1 MSDHSQERKR
11 GWQPAAKGTGLFILL
26 IGALWLLGRD
36 VLPSAER
43 WGLWYDGL
51 FVLLAAAA
59 AEWQGRRTRRPVRR
73 ALERYQSL
81 YEYNVDAIF
90 MLDLQGKVVEF
101 NPAGHKQ
108 DPKGYVTGYTADEL
122 IGDNWLLRFPEEESA
137 KCQAYFSNAVQGR
150 EQVFETRAW
159 HKDGH
164 LVDLN
169 VYFIPMREAGKIVGI
184 YGIATDISE
193 RNNERRM
200 LIESE
205 QRYKSLFENNPDAVY
220 SISLKGR
227 FRTGNP
233 ACQKITGYTVAEWS
247 KFSMRQML
255 SEASFERCYEHFQ
268 KAVQGIPQKFEL
280 PLVRKDGQPI
290 ELTVTL
296 IPIIVDEKVTGV
308 YGIAKDITERKRSE
322 LELRA
327 TKEQLESFISN
338 SPDAIYMCDLD
349 GFVHQVNPG
358 FVRMFGYAADEV
370 IGGKIRLIIPDE
382 LFNDELERLKEVW
395 ASNWQYNCIDTIR
408 RHKDGRYLNINLT
421 LSPVRDSNGY
431 VIGMVGIARDMTAR
445 QEMEEALR
453 QSEAKYRLI
462 TENMSDL
469 IGVSNRDGLLEYASP
484 SFKTLTG
491 FGPEMLEG
499 KQGFPLLH
507 PDDGREMAKHILKVL
522 RDKEPFQT
530 QFRTLRTDGHYL
542 LIEGHGAPVL
552 NEEGEV
558 DAVVIVGRDITERE
572 RTEELLRKSDK
583 LSVVGELAAGVA
595 HEIRNPLTAIKGF
608 IQLLQMGGSNKAHYY
623 EIMMSELDRIEFI
636 INEFLVLA
644 KPQAVRYQKK
654 DIRTLLNSIAALL
667 DTQAILNNVVIRME
681 YEADFPLIECEENR
695 LKQVFVNVMKNAIE
709 AMPGGGELLI
719 QAQQTPDDQVMLR
732 FTDTGCGIPES
743 RIPKLGEPF
752 YTTKEKG
759 TGLGLM
765 VSYKIIEEH
774 EGMIAVTSVVDEGT
788 VVEILLPAAMRERV

>member
-1 MSDHSQERKR
+1 MSDHTRERKR
-11 GWQPAAKGTGLFILL
+11 DRLPRRSGAARLILL
-26 IGALWLLGRD
+26 IGALWLLGKWW
-36 VLPSAER
+36 LPGAAS
-43 WGLWYDGL
+43 WGLWYDAL
-51 FVLLAAAA
+51 FVLLAAVG
-59 AEWQGRRTRRPVRR
+59 AEWQGRRASRPDRR
-73 ALERYQSL
+73 ALERYRSL
-81 YEYNVDAIF
+81 YEYNVDSIF
-90 MLDLQGKVVEF
+90 MLDLQGRISEF
-101 NPAGHKQ
+101 NPAGQKQ
-108 DPKGYVTGYTADEL
+108 DPRQYVTGYTAQEL
-122 IGDNWLLRFPEEESA
+122 IHNHGARFPEEERV
-137 KCQAYFSNAVQGR
+137 KCQAHFADAIAGR
-150 EQVFETRAW
+150 EQVFETRAF

-164 LVDLN
+164 LVDMT
-169 VYFIPMREAGKIVGI
+169 VYLIPMREEGEIVGI
-184 YGIATDISE
+184 YGIATDITE
-193 RNNERRM
+193 RKNERRR

-227 FRTGNP
+227 FLSGNP
-233 ACQKITGYTVAEWS
+233 ACKKITGYTVAEWA

-255 SEASFERCYEHFQ
+255 PESSFERCYEHFQ

-280 PLVRKDGQPI
+280 PLVRKDGEPI

-296 IPIIVDEKVTGV
+296 IPIVIDDKVTGV
-308 YGIAKDITERKRSE
+308 YGIAKDITERKRAE
-322 LELRA
+322 MELRGA
-327 TKEQLESFISN
+327 KEQLESFISN

-349 GFVHQVNPG
+349 GFVHQVNRG

-370 IGGKIRLIIPDE
+370 IGGKIRVIIPDE
-382 LFNDELERLKEVW
+382 LFNDELERIKEVW
-395 ASNWQYNCIDTIR
+395 ASNWEYNCIDTIR
-408 RHKDGRYLNINLT
+408 RHKDGRYLNISLT
-421 LSPVRDSNGY
+421 LSPVRNNEGI
-431 VIGMVGIARDMTAR
+431 VIGMAGIARDMTAR
-445 QEMEEALR
+445 YEMEEALR
-453 QSEAKYRLI
+453 QSETKYRLI

-469 IGVSNRDGLLEYASP
+469 IGVSNREGVLEYASP

-491 FGPEMLEG
+491 FGPEELIG
-499 KQGFPLLH
+499 KQAFKLLH
-507 PDDGREMAKHILKVL
+507 PDDGRVMAKHILKVL

-530 QFRTLRTDGHYL
+530 QFRILCTDGQYL

-552 NEEGEV
+552 NDEGEV

-608 IQLLQMGGSNKAHYY
+608 IQLLQMGGDNKAHYY

-636 INEFLVLA
+636 IHEFLVLA

-654 DIRTLLNSIAALL
+654 DMRALLHTIAALL
-667 DTQAILNNVVIRME
+667 DTQAILNNVVIRMDAE
-681 YEADFPLIECEENR
+681 DDIPLIECEENR
-695 LKQVFVNVMKNAIE
+695 LKQVFINVMKNAIE
-709 AMPGGGELLI
+709 AMPSGGELLI
-719 QAQQTPDDQVMLR
+719 EVQKAPEGMVLLR

-774 EGMIAVTSVVDEGT
+774 AGTIAVSSVIDEGT
-788 VVEILLPAAMRERV
+788 VVEILLPAVMRERA